1 MMSRYPDELRADFQQ
16 YYGLNID
23 GMGADY
29 SVTHAAVLA
38 VMLPLG
44 ARVPSKADPSLE
56 WSLDRQLAAAT
67 ANAVRDLHW
76 AMAGGG
82 EADRPERIG
91 PPAPKREDI
100 EEIYAEDYIEEL
112 ARLRRC
118 GDGD

>member
-91 PPAPKREDI
+91 PPAQAGGHRGDI
-100 EEIYAEDYIEEL
+100 RGGLHRGACEVEG
-112 ARLRRC
+112 RR
-118 GDGD
+118 